1 MRSMYNLKV
10 IKIGAIF
17 AFLLA
22 TGCKK
27 FVIIDAPITSVNE
40 ENVYRTDATAIAV
53 LTGIYS
59 RMINEGG
66 FDGRDGISLLAAL
79 SADELTLANVVAD
92 NRLIAYYRNQLRV
105 NPSESYG
112 AELWGA
118 GGTNLFNYIFTCNA
132 AIEGLNK
139 SESLTLSVKKQ
150 LLGEA
155 KFARAFFFSI

>member
-1 MRSMYNLKV
+1 MNSMNNLKI
-10 IKIGAIF
+10 IKIGVIF
-17 AFLLA
+17 TFLLV

-27 FVIIDAPITSVNE
+27 FVTIDAPRTSVNE
-40 ENVYRTDATAIAV
+40 ENVYRTDVTAIAV
-53 LTGIYS
+53 LTGIFS
-59 RMINEGG
+59 RMAYDGG
-66 FDGRDGISLLAAL
+66 FDGLNGISILPGL
-79 SADELTLANVVAD
+79 SADELTLTNVVTD

-112 AELWGA
+112 TEFWGT
-118 GGTNLFNYIFTCNA
+118 GGANLFYYIFICNA
-132 AIEGLNK
+132 AIEGLSN

>member
-1 MRSMYNLKV
+1 MHSMYNLK
-10 IKIGAIF
+10 IINIGAIF

-27 FVIIDAPITSVNE
+27 FVTIDTPRTSVNE

-59 RMINEGG
+59 RMINDGG
-66 FDGRDGISLLAAL
+66 FDGTNGISLLAGL
-79 SADELTLANVVAD
+79 SADELTLSNVVTN
-92 NRLIAYYRNQLRV
+92 NRLIAYYKNQLRV
-105 NPSESYG
+105 GPSESYG

-118 GGTNLFNYIFTCNA
+118 GGANLFNYIFTCNA

-139 SESLTLSVKKQ
+139 SESLTLFVKKQ